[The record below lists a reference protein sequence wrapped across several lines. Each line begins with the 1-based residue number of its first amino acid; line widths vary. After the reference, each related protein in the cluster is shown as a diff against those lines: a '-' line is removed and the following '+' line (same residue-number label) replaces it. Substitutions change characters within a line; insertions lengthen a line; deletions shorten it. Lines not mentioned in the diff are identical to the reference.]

1 MNTKKQT
8 IRLILNAFMLVIVLA
23 AWLMMAITGNA
34 GLLSGFGLKSLRYF
48 TVLSN
53 LFAGLCAGL
62 WLKNRKSSPQRVEGL
77 KFVAGISVFLTFT
90 VVVGFLA
97 PLYGFAKMYTGANL
111 WFHLLVPLM
120 AVFELIFLSEERYS
134 KKTLRMTMLPPL
146 IYGIFYLANI
156 LINGIGAWPNSND
169 WYGFLNWGYP
179 AGMLIFAFICLV
191 SWLLG
196 KLVSFLH
203 DRLIRH

>member
-1 MNTKKQT
+1 MKMTGFRRKVN
-8 IRLILNAFMLVIVLA
+8 ICIAIAVPA
-23 AWLMMAITGNA
+23 AWLMMTLG
-34 GLLSGFGLKSLRYF
+34 GPGTLSENGFGNLKYF

-146 IYGIFYLANI
+146 VYGIFYLANI
-156 LINGIGAWPNSND
+156 LVNGIGAWPNSND

-191 SWLLG
+191 SWILG

-203 DRLIRH
+203 DRWIRR